1 MFKFERLLSAS
12 KSLINW
18 IINIHM
24 FAYAYASL
32 IWVYIKS
39 RCAKLRTAPFCVSLF
54 VMLFSLSAG
63 TSAHA
68 QAGPFT
74 CDGDIFQVQSGQLRI
89 FDPIVSAYVD
99 VGAQNGAYNATGF
112 NIQDNFAYGSQGS
125 NVIRIHSDGFIE
137 TLFNVGF
144 SSFSGDVD
152 DNNTLW
158 LRRASNRYIGINLAN
173 GSVVQD
179 ITFLSLIHI

>member
-18 IINIHM
+18 IINFHM

-39 RCAKLRTAPFCVSLF
+39 RSAKLRARPFCASLF
-54 VMLFSLSAG
+54 AVIISLSAG

-89 FDPIVSAYVD
+89 FDPIVSA
-99 VGAQNGAYNATGF
+99 
-112 NIQDNFAYGSQGS
+112 
-125 NVIRIHSDGFIE
+125 
-137 TLFNVGF
+137 
-144 SSFSGDVD
+144 
-152 DNNTLW
+152 
-158 LRRASNRYIGINLAN
+158 
-173 GSVVQD
+173 
-179 ITFLSLIHI
+179 LSLIHISEPTRPY